1 MLKVCKYTIIRK
13 GLVDIYENVMDHMV
27 DCDCFWMIT
36 FAGMSLAI
44 LIRKVDG
51 SGMVQS
57 PEARMYALIVLLIA
71 YIIPFIIQIV
81 WLIIN
86 IIVKYRKR

>member
-1 MLKVCKYTIIRK
+1 
-13 GLVDIYENVMDHMV
+13 MV

>member
-1 MLKVCKYTIIRK
+1 MIFMKTSWIIWWI
-13 GLVDIYENVMDHMV
+13 VTV
-27 DCDCFWMIT
+27 FWMIT

>member
-1 MLKVCKYTIIRK
+1 MIFMKTSWIIWWI
-13 GLVDIYENVMDHMV
+13 VTV
-27 DCDCFWMIT
+27 FWMIT

-51 SGMVQS
+51 SGMIQS

>member
-1 MLKVCKYTIIRK
+1 MIFMKTSWIIWWI
-13 GLVDIYENVMDHMV
+13 VTV
-27 DCDCFWMIT
+27 FWIIT

>member
-1 MLKVCKYTIIRK
+1 MKTSWIIWWI
-13 GLVDIYENVMDHMV
+13 VTV
-27 DCDCFWMIT
+27 FWIIT

>member
-1 MLKVCKYTIIRK
+1 
-13 GLVDIYENVMDHMV
+13 MDHMV

>member
-1 MLKVCKYTIIRK
+1 MKTSWIIWWI
-13 GLVDIYENVMDHMV
+13 VTV
-27 DCDCFWMIT
+27 FWMIT

-51 SGMVQS
+51 SGMIQS

>member
-1 MLKVCKYTIIRK
+1 MKTSWIIWWI
-13 GLVDIYENVMDHMV
+13 VTV
-27 DCDCFWMIT
+27 FWIIT

-51 SGMVQS
+51 SGMVES

>member
-1 MLKVCKYTIIRK
+1 
-13 GLVDIYENVMDHMV
+13 
-27 DCDCFWMIT
+27 MIT

>member
-1 MLKVCKYTIIRK
+1 
-13 GLVDIYENVMDHMV
+13 MV
-27 DCDCFWMIT
+27 DCDCFWIT

>member
-1 MLKVCKYTIIRK
+1 MKTSWIIWWI
-13 GLVDIYENVMDHMV
+13 VTV
-27 DCDCFWMIT
+27 FWMIT

>member
-1 MLKVCKYTIIRK
+1 MKTSWIIWWI
-13 GLVDIYENVMDHMV
+13 VTV
-27 DCDCFWMIT
+27 FWMIT

-71 YIIPFIIQIV
+71 YTIPFIIQIV

>member
-1 MLKVCKYTIIRK
+1 
-13 GLVDIYENVMDHMV
+13 MV
-27 DCDCFWMIT
+27 DCDCFWIIT

>member
-1 MLKVCKYTIIRK
+1 MKTSWIIWWI
-13 GLVDIYENVMDHMV
+13 VTV
-27 DCDCFWMIT
+27 FWIIT

-57 PEARMYALIVLLIA
+57 PEARMYALIVLLIGKTRGK
-71 YIIPFIIQIV
+71 
-81 WLIIN
+81 L
-86 IIVKYRKR
+86 YRFHKTKF

>member
-1 MLKVCKYTIIRK
+1 
-13 GLVDIYENVMDHMV
+13 MDHMV
-27 DCDCFWMIT
+27 DCDCFWIIT

>member
-1 MLKVCKYTIIRK
+1 MI
-13 GLVDIYENVMDHMV
+13 
-27 DCDCFWMIT
+27 IT